1 MESPTQRPL
10 TNPMSG
16 GWNWLGVWSLYTRE
30 VQRFFKIAAQTFLA
44 PIITALLFLAI
55 FNLAFEGEGRSA
67 ANIPFN
73 EFLVPGLTLMALMT
87 SCFANSSFAVMFE
100 KIVKT
105 IVDTLM
111 PPLSATELTMGYVLA
126 STTRGLLVGL
136 GVGLSMSFFTPIQIH
151 AWSFVIFHAIS
162 AALFMSSTGLITALW
177 AEKVDHVASIN
188 NFAVLP
194 LTFLSGTFYS
204 IQHVPEIFQKIIQ
217 FNPVFYM
224 IDGFRYGFFGYAD
237 GSLTV
242 GIALMIA
249 LNTILL
255 LFSRHLF
262 VIGYKIKS

>member
-1 MESPTQRPL
+1 MKTAPPRAL

-30 VQRFFKIAAQTFLA
+30 VRRFCKISAQTFVA
-44 PIITALLFLAI
+44 PVITALLFLAI
-55 FNLAFEGEGRSA
+55 FNLAFEGDGRSA
-67 ANIPFN
+67 AEIPFL

-87 SCFANSSFAVMFE
+87 SCFANASFAVMFE
-100 KIVKT
+100 KIVRT

-111 PPLSATELTMGYVLA
+111 PPLSPTELTAGYVLS

-136 GVGLSMSFFTPIQIH
+136 AVGVAMTFLVPLHIH
-151 AWSFVIFHAIS
+151 AWSFVIFHAVS
-162 AALFMSSTGLITALW
+162 AALFMSSSGLVTALW

-204 IQHVPEIFQKIIQ
+204 IQHVPEIFQKVILL
-217 FNPVFYM
+217 NPVFYM

-237 GSLTV
+237 GSIVT
-242 GIALMIA
+242 GIILLIV
-249 LNTILL
+249 LNTLLL
-255 LFSRHLF
+255 LFCRHLF
-262 VIGYKIKS
+262 SIGYKVKA